1 MNLFYNLPQEIQQ
14 YIYEYDST
22 YKEYMNN
29 CWKEMYQRI
38 KKRTLMKELQFSS
51 YKNIEEG
58 MYNLQERIEAIEE
71 EEGGGLGIFLSPGYV
86 DGEGYFDRLISD
98 RVLIIYNL
106 CHRREYELDYMNR
119 QAIHNNYYLQKE
131 LPERYKAYVLF
142 TYIPHERLTKH
153 LPFLSFPPLLLASED
168 KVKYISKN
176 LHRFPRQMIEEAIL
190 KNEKRFGKQKKSYSM
205 TTYEK
210 VLLKINI
217 FLCNLLGDRIERR
230 ERNNAETSSSTR
242 TTDE

>member
-29 CWKEMYQRI
+29 CMKEMYQRI
-38 KKRTLMKELQFSS
+38 KKGTLMKELEFSS
-51 YKNIEEG
+51 YNDEEDG
-58 MYNLQERIEAIEE
+58 MFNLQEEIEAYEE
-71 EEGGGLGIFLSPGYV
+71 DFLYPSPGYV
-86 DGEGYFDRLISD
+86 EREGYFDRLISD

-106 CHRREYELDYMNR
+106 CHRTEYKLNYMNR

-131 LPERYKAYVLF
+131 LPERYKAFVLF

-153 LPFLSFPPLLLASED
+153 LSFPLVPFSYPEE
-168 KVKYISKN
+168 KVKFISKY

-230 ERNNAETSSSTR
+230 ERNK
-242 TTDE
+242 TDIQTFKQRFSHKYIYL